1 MGFTL
6 RVTTAGWR
14 IPVAVL
20 KSMKEFLKDMTNK
33 ILMSSSLILNIGLF
47 LFFLFFIRQNNIP
60 IVLHYNVNWGVDYLG
75 EVKNI
80 FILPV
85 AGLFILL
92 LNGFLAINLWGKNKI
107 LSYFFT
113 AITLL
118 VQFFLVISGIAL
130 YIINR

>member
-1 MGFTL
+1 
-6 RVTTAGWR
+6 
-14 IPVAVL
+14 
-20 KSMKEFLKDMTNK
+20 MKEFLKNIVNR
-33 ILMSSSLILNIGLF
+33 ILLGSSLIFNIGLF
-47 LFFLFFIRQNNIP
+47 LFFLFFIRQSNIP

-85 AGLFILL
+85 VGLLILS
-92 LNGFLAINLWGKNKI
+92 LNGFLAINLWGKNKT

-113 AITLL
+113 VITLL